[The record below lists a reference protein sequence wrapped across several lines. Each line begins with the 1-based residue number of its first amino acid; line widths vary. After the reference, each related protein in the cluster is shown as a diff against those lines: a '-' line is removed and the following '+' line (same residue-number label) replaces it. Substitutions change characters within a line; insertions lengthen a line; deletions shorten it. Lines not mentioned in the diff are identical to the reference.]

1 MEQFRTAL
9 AVISEVMRRGAI
21 AHPDND
27 WLGSSPEFHLARA
40 EDHARPLACW
50 RSISRPCEPCGHENG

>member
-40 EDHARPLACW
+40 EEHSRPLA
-50 RSISRPCEPCGHENG
+50 